1 LSAPAIWATAARSG
15 SGADRRLRGVH
26 ALKVFGD
33 EEPLLRRQ
41 ARVLHSL
48 YFSLD
53 QTRSSDS
60 CSRRTRQRADPGT
73 GRAPSAISYVVSFLV
88 IMSFWMAHRAQF
100 RAIANTNRRLSW
112 LNGLFLMV
120 VAFLPFST
128 GLFDRY
134 PTEPLAMVIYA
145 GSFALAK
152 LMLTAIWWY
161 ASADP
166 ALLRGG
172 IGPREIRF
180 HRLNGLLVSLVFV
193 LSISVAYFS
202 VWAAVAVWVTLFVAD
217 HVLLRAFER
226 SGSSRVPQRR
236 GKEKADPLFEGKTPP

>member
-1 LSAPAIWATAARSG
+1 VQQTNEATVRPG
-15 SGADRRLRGVH
+15 H
-26 ALKVFGD
+26 
-33 EEPLLRRQ
+33 
-41 ARVLHSL
+41 
-48 YFSLD
+48 
-53 QTRSSDS
+53 
-60 CSRRTRQRADPGT
+60 GT
-73 GRAPSAISYVVSFLV
+73 GPETARLETFSDGVFAIAATLLVLNLEVPDLPRNEAAQELPRAVLALAPSAISYVVSFLV

-100 RAIANTNRRLSW
+100 RAIANANRRLSW

-134 PTEPLAMVIYA
+134 PTEPLAIVIYA
-145 GSFALAK
+145 GSLALAR

-166 ALLRGG
+166 ARLSGG

-193 LSISVAYFS
+193 LSIGVAYFS

-217 HVLLRAFER
+217 HVVLRIFER
-226 SGSSRVPQRR
+226 SG
-236 GKEKADPLFEGKTPP
+236 